1 MTLAAPSS
9 DRILNIYLTLNQYPV
24 LSSRIRAR
32 MRRELFERGI
42 ISRENFNTEARE
54 KAVISQ
60 EREGL
65 RDPFSEET
73 SEIWELRLARIRDSL
88 TDFYFAYNFP
98 YDHLEEI
105 IGKILAER
113 GSLTPDLIT
122 FNP

>member
-42 ISRENFNTEARE
+42 IAREAFNSEARK
-54 KAVISQ
+54 KALLSQ
-60 EREGL
+60 TREGL
-65 RDPFSEET
+65 HDPFSEES
-73 SEIWELRLARIRDSL
+73 SEIWELRLSRIRDSL

-98 YDHLEEI
+98 YEH
-105 IGKILAER
+105 
-113 GSLTPDLIT
+113 
-122 FNP
+122 F